1 MAPDPQLIG
10 AKLAILD
17 EAIGFLREA
26 SSMGVDAFVE
36 DRRTFR
42 AAERYLQ
49 LAAEAVFDIGTHL
62 IASLGLT
69 RPQRYADIMPALRS
83 HGVVSDD
90 TANALVDLA
99 GFRNLLVHDYGRVD
113 QRRVHR
119 FLETRLGDFTRFG
132 AEVAGFVGRSHAP
145 SGLSVTDQGLLRRR
159 QTTSGPTR
167 LLEPPAR

>member
-1 MAPDPQLIG
+1 MAPDPQVIG
-10 AKLAILD
+10 ARLAVLE
-17 EAIGFLREA
+17 EALGFLREA
-26 SSMGVDAFVE
+26 ASMAAEAFVE

-69 RPQRYADIMPALRS
+69 RPERYGDILPTLRS
-83 HGVVSDD
+83 HGLVSDS
-90 TANALVDLA
+90 TASALADLA

-119 FLETRLGDFTRFG
+119 FLQTRLGDFTRFA
-132 AEVAGFVGRSHAP
+132 AEVATFLETARNSH
-145 SGLSVTDQGLLRRR
+145 
-159 QTTSGPTR
+159 
-167 LLEPPAR
+167 

>member
-17 EAIGFLREA
+17 EALGFLREA
-26 SSMGVDAFVE
+26 ASMGADAFVE

-69 RPQRYADIMPALRS
+69 RPERYADILPALRS
-83 HGVVSDD
+83 HGIVSDA
-90 TANALVDLA
+90 TARSLTDLA

-113 QRRVHR
+113 QRRVHQ
-119 FLETRLGDFTRFG
+119 FLETRLGDFTRFA
-132 AEVAGFVGRSHAP
+132 AEVADF
-145 SGLSVTDQGLLRRR
+145 LSDALR
-159 QTTSGPTR
+159 G
-167 LLEPPAR
+167 